1 MKRTKTLI
9 GGILGTATHIVFTG
23 AMFFVLALILDIIFG
38 LGGEMKEV
46 PYLLIVACLLSILSI
61 VFNFLTIFLFKTSK
75 EKYKRRLWLPIATVV
90 VNIAF
95 SILFFIENNFQI
107 FSIIIS
113 VVLLAA
119 SFLIIWDIVEE
130 KKRIEAED

>member
-1 MKRTKTLI
+1 MRLFKQITSN
-9 GGILGTATHIVFTG
+9 
-23 AMFFVLALILDIIFG
+23 ALFWG
-38 LGGEMKEV
+38 LLMLFHDVQK
-46 PYLLIVACLLSILSI
+46 YFLLNVI
-61 VFNFLTIFLFKTSK
+61 FLTIFLFKTSK

>member
-9 GGILGTATHIVFTG
+9 GGILGTAAHIVFTG

-75 EKYKRRLWLPIATVV
+75 EAVFPPRLQDTTEAPT
-90 VNIAF
+90 F
-95 SILFFIENNFQI
+95 IL
-107 FSIIIS
+107 
-113 VVLLAA
+113 LLN
-119 SFLIIWDIVEE
+119 LEL
-130 KKRIEAED
+130 